1 MEAWK
6 WGVAAIAVTALV
18 VIGWRWFAKWNF
30 RANRRKY
37 GFEGQQDAVTLD
49 ELVSRIEVEEQ
60 WIRSERARLSEW
72 LRALS
77 RPRFEDMTPVQVFGA
92 AESIEIQVL
101 RQITELDS
109 SDPKALID
117 KLRSIGSNSLAQFV
131 RFFTRSNPDEV
142 DVPYEVL
149 LQDACK
155 HLGARP
161 EPGAGI
167 YSLEL
172 ALQKKAFEKLVSAM
186 PAGERERFL
195 AEFAASAR
203 EPSLGKE
210 ALVSGGIVAANLS
223 GFGLYLASSTALGA
237 ITSAIGVT
245 LPFAVYTGMSST
257 LAILIGPVGWVAL
270 GGWVLHKLGKPD
282 PNKVVAGTLL
292 IANVR
297 QRLIAKRDEPIPYIN
312 HDLDSLLP
320 QFNKQLAAIRE
331 RVQSAKRYRLS
342 DGEPVDRH
350 GYQIPPR
357 PSLSSDAKKEQAARL
372 LALWS

>member
-1 MEAWK
+1 M
-6 WGVAAIAVTALV
+6 TALV